1 MRIHRGTSLALGVIF
16 LMFQGSVAAT
26 PLLANAETVVT
37 DSELN
42 AAMANRADND
52 DASREAILNLLGRDE
67 IRGVTGRLGVDLTRV
82 KAAVSTLSGQELQ
95 EAAAQ
100 AQLADQALA
109 GGDQKIVIGSTVLI
123 IVLLIV
129 IILVAAD

>member
-1 MRIHRGTSLALGVIF
+1 MRVRKGTSLALAVVF
-16 LMFQGSVAAT
+16 LMFQGSMAT
-26 PLLANAETVVT
+26 PLLANTETVVT
-37 DSELN
+37 GSELD
-42 AAMANRADND
+42 AAMANRVDSDA
-52 DASREAILNLLGRDE
+52 ASREAILNLLGRDE
-67 IRGVTGRLGVDLTRV
+67 IRGVSGRLGVDLTRV
-82 KAAVSTLSGQELQ
+82 KAAVSTLSGEELQ

-109 GGDQKIVIGSTVLI
+109 GGDEKVVIGSTVLI

>member
-1 MRIHRGTSLALGVIF
+1 MRVRKGTSLALAVIF
-16 LMFQGSVAAT
+16 LMFQGSMAAT

-37 DSELN
+37 ESELD
-42 AAMANRADND
+42 AAMANRADSD
-52 DASREAILNLLGRDE
+52 VASREAILNLLGRDE

>member
-1 MRIHRGTSLALGVIF
+1 MRVHRGTSLALGVIF
-16 LMFQGSVAAT
+16 LMFQGSMAAT

-52 DASREAILNLLGRDE
+52 AASREAILNLLGRDE

-82 KAAVSTLSGQELQ
+82 KAAVSTLSGEDLQ
-95 EAAAQ
+95 AAAAQ

-109 GGDQKIVIGSTVLI
+109 GGDEKIVIGSTVLI
-123 IVLLIV
+123 IVLLVV
-129 IILVAAD
+129 IILVAAS

>member
-1 MRIHRGTSLALGVIF
+1 MRVHRGTSLALGVIF

-42 AAMANRADND
+42 AAMANRAEND
-52 DASREAILNLLGRDE
+52 AASREAILNLLGRDE

-82 KAAVSTLSGQELQ
+82 KAAVSTLSGEDLQ
-95 EAAAQ
+95 AAAAQ

-109 GGDQKIVIGSTVLI
+109 GGDEKIVIGSTVLI
-123 IVLLIV
+123 IVLLVV
-129 IILVAAD
+129 IILVAAS

>member
-1 MRIHRGTSLALGVIF
+1 MRVHRGTSLALGVIF

-42 AAMANRADND
+42 AAMANRAEND
-52 DASREAILNLLGRDE
+52 AASREAILNLLGRDE

-82 KAAVSTLSGQELQ
+82 KAAVSTLSGEDLQ
-95 EAAAQ
+95 AAAAQ

-109 GGDQKIVIGSTVLI
+109 GGDEKIVIGSTVLI

>member
-1 MRIHRGTSLALGVIF
+1 MRVRKGTSLALAVIF
-16 LMFQGSVAAT
+16 LMFQGSMAAT

-37 DSELN
+37 ESELD
-42 AAMANRADND
+42 AAMANRADSD
-52 DASREAILNLLGRDE
+52 VASREAILNLLGRDE

-82 KAAVSTLSGQELQ
+82 KAAVSTLSRQELQ

>member
-1 MRIHRGTSLALGVIF
+1 MRVHRGTSLALGVIF

-52 DASREAILNLLGRDE
+52 AASREAILNLLGRDE

-82 KAAVSTLSGQELQ
+82 KAAVSTLSGEDLQ
-95 EAAAQ
+95 AAAAQ

-109 GGDQKIVIGSTVLI
+109 GGDEKIVIGSTVLI
-123 IVLLIV
+123 IVLLVV
-129 IILVAAD
+129 IILVAAS

>member
-1 MRIHRGTSLALGVIF
+1 MRVRKGTSLALAVIF
-16 LMFQGSVAAT
+16 LMFQGSMVAT

-37 DSELN
+37 ESELD
-42 AAMANRADND
+42 AAMANRADSD
-52 DASREAILNLLGRDE
+52 VASREAILNLLGRDE